1 MKCFVP
7 SCGIDFHK
15 RNLCAD
21 GLVSKHRFP
30 RDPER
35 RLKWLDAIPNV
46 GHLDPETIN
55 YETVRLCSKHFHRDS
70 FTITDNKRELLASA
84 VPAIF
89 VDSVCDTPYYQE
101 FYVISD
107 GKVEVAQP
115 SEQLYYQDPPPEVKR
130 QRLREKTRKRSIR
143 YAGDID
149 MSTLTSHEAVIM
161 VPKLVAKLEKANKT
175 IRALRSANRRLREK
189 MTRVEQLIDN
199 KFQQS
204 VEKDK
209 SSGAPAKTKEPGSV
223 VRIEITPA
231 GAGETNEEITFTDD
245 DDDFIE
251 EGEEC
256 VVEYEETV

>member
-1 MKCFVP
+1 
-7 SCGIDFHK
+7 
-15 RNLCAD
+15 
-21 GLVSKHRFP
+21 
-30 RDPER
+30 
-35 RLKWLDAIPNV
+35 
-46 GHLDPETIN
+46 
-55 YETVRLCSKHFHRDS
+55 
-70 FTITDNKRELLASA
+70 
-84 VPAIF
+84 
-89 VDSVCDTPYYQE
+89 
-101 FYVISD
+101 
-107 GKVEVAQP
+107 
-115 SEQLYYQDPPPEVKR
+115 
-130 QRLREKTRKRSIR
+130 
-143 YAGDID
+143 